1 MMPDPTPPTLGPGDA
16 APEGLALGA
25 TVDALRHL
33 GVVLATLL
41 GLFVLSYVVPAFE
54 RFRPWQPGDAL
65 PLASL
70 VTPAEALYAFAGTG
84 SLGGEPASAEVL
96 GGAVSQALAH
106 HEADAPHP
114 GPLVEVPGSLYA
126 GIEVHLEDPEGGLEP
141 FYDALLATAR
151 RRPEALTRVAHYGD
165 SSIATDL
172 FTSTLRERF
181 QQRFGDGGH
190 GFVLLAKGYMPY
202 RHRGVEHD
210 ASDDWALREIVRNHD
225 PRDRRYG
232 YGGVQYRGRPGSWAR
247 FGTTDRGTVGH
258 AASRFELW
266 FQRYPRGGL
275 VKLRVD
281 GQEALTV
288 NTRGPEPP
296 AGEPRLSDD
305 VATLQV
311 PDGPHAFE
319 VRFGGRG
326 QPRLYGVVLEREGP
340 GVVYDSLGLGG
351 ARAPRLLN
359 YDADHIRGQ
368 LQRRGANLLVL
379 GFGGNEASD
388 PLTEER
394 YEAEYGRV
402 LERMHAGREDL
413 GCLVLA
419 PLDQGTRDNRGRVI
433 TLPNVP
439 LIVRAQRRAAAAAGC
454 AFFDT
459 FAAMGGEGSMG
470 RWLRANPRL
479 AMGDLR
485 HATPAGYAALGNLLF
500 EAIMEGFAAYLA
512 GLPDAARAIHTPA
525 SPSAP

>member
-1 MMPDPTPPTLGPGDA
+1 MPDPATHA
-16 APEGLALGA
+16 AGASRASLDPSPEG

-41 GLFVLSYVVPAFE
+41 GLLGLTYVVPAFE
-54 RFRPWQPGDAL
+54 RFRPWQPGDDA

-70 VTPAEALYAFAGTG
+70 FTPAEALYAFAGTG
-84 SLGGEPASAEVL
+84 SPGGEPVSADAL
-96 GGAVSQALAH
+96 GSAVTQAL
-106 HEADAPHP
+106 ETRADDAAPL
-114 GPLVEVPGSLYA
+114 GPLVEVPPALYA
-126 GIEVHLEDPEGGLEP
+126 GIEVHLEDPDGGLTP
-141 FYDALLATAR
+141 FYEALLRTAR
-151 RRPEALTRVAHYGD
+151 RSPEAMTRVAHYGD

-172 FTSTLRERF
+172 FTSTLRERL

-202 RHRGVEHD
+202 RHRGVEHE

-247 FGTTDRGTVGH
+247 FATTERGPVGH
-258 AASRFELW
+258 AAARFELW

-275 VKLRVD
+275 VKIRVD
-281 GQEALTV
+281 GEETLTV
-288 NTRGPEPP
+288 NTRGPAPP
-296 AGEPRLSDD
+296 EGERGLSDD
-305 VATLQV
+305 VAVVEV
-311 PDGPHAFE
+311 PDGAHRFE

-326 QPRLYGVVLEREGP
+326 QPRLYGAVLERRGP
-340 GVVYDSLGLGG
+340 GVVYDSLGLVG

-359 YDADHIRGQ
+359 YDEEHIRAQ
-368 LQRRGANLLVL
+368 IARRGVNLLVL

-394 YEAEYGRV
+394 YEAEYRRV
-402 LERMHAGREDL
+402 LARMHGGREDL

-419 PLDQGTRDNRGRVI
+419 PLDQGTRDTRGRVV

-459 FAAMGGEGSMG
+459 FEAMGGEGSMG
-470 RWLRANPRL
+470 RWLRSSPRL

-500 EAIMEGFAAYLA
+500 EALMEGFAGYLA
-512 GLPDAARAIHTPA
+512 ERPDAERAIHTPA